1 LGLLELKLAFAR
13 EESEKMRAEYE
24 KVRVEQE
31 MMERAWQIEQ
41 QKMELGVVSSGTNG
55 GAMQSGIRGDISRLL
70 PKMSDSDPLIFFS
83 AFERTL
89 SLNEVPRGQWSKLLG
104 STLTNKAHKALTA
117 LSISEMQDYDKCKR
131 IILDYYKLDSA
142 EYLRRFRTSKRESG
156 ETHKM
161 FKARLNDY
169 LQYYIEAREAT
180 TFEKIYD
187 DVLLQQ
193 LLCNMPTDVR
203 NFVISKQPISAD
215 QASEFADLHS
225 RMAGQ
230 TTGNLNQVATGGIP
244 RHK

>member
-131 IILDYYKLDSA
+131 IILDSA

-230 TTGNLNQVATGGIP
+230 TTGNLYQVATGGGIP